1 MPDVAPTEAVKKPE
15 TTEEKE
21 KKGDILKVST
31 AEQFK
36 TVGELFE
43 RAQPNSVYYTLL
55 VLSIFIVV
63 TGILLENAP
72 IVIGGML
79 VTPVL
84 TPILVIALSIIVGE
98 VKAIKG
104 PGLLIL
110 KSIILTIGISIIL
123 TFAFGLETIQQN
135 LPNTMRTAILY
146 FIVATTSGMAAT
158 FAWVRKDIAE
168 IMPGIS
174 IAVSL
179 VPPLSLIGIYLGL
192 LDLETARFFLLI
204 FVLNFVG
211 ILLGSMIVFSLLK
224 FQRSGWEVHRQ
235 VQEAEKIQASKEAK
249 KTAVKVKKKIEQIK
263 ENVKKIEELE
273 ESGEISAPEQKEET
287 PTENQ
292 DEASK

>member
-1 MPDVAPTEAVKKPE
+1 MNETIPPTSATPPSV
-15 TTEEKE
+15 EEKE

-36 TVGELFE
+36 TVNELFE

-55 VLSIFIVV
+55 ILSIFIIV
-63 TGILLENAP
+63 TGLLLENAP

-84 TPILVIALSIIVGE
+84 TPILVIALGIIVGE
-98 VKAIKG
+98 LKAIKT

-110 KSIILTIGISIIL
+110 KSVLLTIIISAAL
-123 TFAFGLETIQQN
+123 TFAFGMETIEQI
-135 LPNTMRTAILY
+135 LPNTLRTAMLY

-158 FAWVRKDIAE
+158 LAWVRKDIAD

-179 VPPLSLIGIYLGL
+179 VPPLSMIGIELGL
-192 LDLETARFFLLI
+192 LELEAARFFGLI
-204 FVLNFVG
+204 FILNFVG
-211 ILLGSMIVFSLLK
+211 ILMGSMIVFSLLR

-249 KTAVKVKKKIEQIK
+249 KTAEKVKKQIDQIK
-263 ENVKKIEELE
+263 ENVKQMGELE
-273 ESGEISAPEQKEET
+273 ANGEIQVPK
-287 PTENQ
+287 NN
-292 DEASK
+292 